1 MKVPCEACNGNGS
14 IYTRIACDIHIAT
27 CPECEGLGVVEAQ
40 PTIIKKK
47 AEPYKSFGVV
57 DIDSILRGE

>member
-1 MKVPCEACNGNGS
+1 MKATCEHCKGTGS
-14 IYTRIACDIHIAT
+14 LYTRIACDVHIAT
-27 CPECEGLGVVEAQ
+27 CPECEGFGVIEAQ
-40 PTIIKKK
+40 PITKKK